1 MKKALKKEISQMLIA
16 SISVT
21 LNSIDEKAAQK
32 IRKTL
37 SKTTNQI
44 TKKFLKKIKS
54 QPKAKTKNKGKKPTL
69 VPVEPNLT

>member
-37 SKTTNQI
+37 SKAASHI
-44 TKKFLKKIKS
+44 SKKFLKKVKS
-54 QPKAKTKNKGKKPTL
+54 QPKAKTQKGKKKEL
-69 VPVEPNLT
+69 VPVEPNLN